1 MKKIAII
8 TRDGSFY
15 GQTRKPWV
23 SADLHK
29 IEDYIKKGGYQ
40 PLKYTYHEVF
50 NKNIDLTGLPIFYT
64 FSQKENLRHF
74 IGDMIHYFYMKNY
87 DLIPE
92 LPLLLCHEDKGYQE
106 ILKKM
111 RGIDSLNSLFFSS
124 SDDLKDYDISYPIV
138 LKTIDGSNGNGVF
151 LIKSQAE
158 LITKLKR
165 WEKITFSEKIDLL
178 RRAHLRFKKFKEYP
192 EFNCRIDALQYEKHI
207 KPERS
212 FILQPFIPNLQ
223 FDYRVLVLHK
233 QLWVTRR
240 WNRDN
245 DFRASGA
252 KKFDTNFL
260 AEPALLDF
268 AMEIFN
274 KFKSPSLSI
283 DIAYDGKDYHLIEFQ
298 AQHFGVNVIVKNK
311 GYYYYEDNEWKFK
324 TIKPHIEKA
333 LASCIISYLDKK
345 YQSED

>member
-8 TRDGSFY
+8 TRDGKFY

-23 SADLHK
+23 SADIK
-29 IEDYIKKGGYQ
+29 QIEDLILQGGFQ
-40 PLKYTYHEVF
+40 PFHYTYHEVF
-50 NKNIDLTGLPIFYT
+50 NKNIDLSGMPVFYT
-64 FSQKENLRHF
+64 FSQKENLRHY
-74 IGDMIHYFYMKNY
+74 IGDMIHYFYMKDY
-87 DLIPE
+87 DVIPE

-124 SDDLKDYDISYPIV
+124 SDDIHNYKIDYPIV

-151 LIKSQAE
+151 LVKSQEE
-158 LITKLKR
+158 LVKKLKK

-178 RRAHLRFKKFKEYP
+178 RRAYLRSKKFKEYP
-192 EFNCRIDALQYEKHI
+192 DFNSRIDALQYEKHI

-212 FILQPFIPNLQ
+212 FILQPFIPNLKY
-223 FDYRVLVLHK
+223 DYRVLVLYNN
-233 QLWVTRR
+233 LWVTRR

-252 KKFDTNFL
+252 KKFDSDFT
-260 AEPALLDF
+260 ADPALLDF
-268 AMEIFN
+268 AMDIFK
-274 KFKSPSLSI
+274 KFKTPSLSI
-283 DIAYDGKDYHLIEFQ
+283 DVAYDGEKYHLIEFQ

-311 GYYYYEDNEWKFK
+311 GYYYFESNEWKFK
-324 TIKPHIEKA
+324 AERPHIEGAIAKCL
-333 LASCIISYLDKK
+333 LAYLNDKYK
-345 YQSED
+345 S